1 MNDTNFTTLLNSTD
15 TRNNFKIR
23 RTLERLREGLFDP
36 HGVQLLTTG
45 TRKLDQV
52 FNGAVKKIDLEQTC
66 HLCVCGAYGQGK
78 SHTLNYLEQQAL
90 NQNFVVS
97 YINLDPVQVRFH
109 NFDVVYRSL
118 MENLC
123 FPDTKDSFIKVWK
136 TRAKKWLELPE
147 NCDKT
152 LKDLIPATIPHKFQ
166 CVLTAMAQKN
176 MAIQEKKR
184 KFKKYARFQ
193 PGSFSWI
200 LKNALLGKTIP
211 AWRLNSVLKYRQV
224 DFYKTRSLVCKR
236 PGEYLDLIHGM
247 GEFFKKIGYKGWMV
261 LFDEGESI
269 AQNNIISRSKSYK
282 LLDKLFY
289 PETRGSGL
297 FPVFAFTNDFFSRLE
312 YEVYDKLKPQKK
324 NGSLNNGSL
333 NNKIFYFDKNYHE
346 KWKNIQ
352 KLKLNDLCSKEWET
366 LIMRLIIIHGL
377 AYNWKPSM
385 DLMQTKINREL
396 LKYKT
401 AETRLKFKISVT
413 ALDMEQ
419 QKIQFSQQ
427 N

>member
-1 MNDTNFTTLLNSTD
+1 MNDTNFTTLLTSTD
-15 TRNNFKIR
+15 TSNNFKIR

-45 TRKLDQV
+45 AKKLDQI
-52 FNGAVKKIDLEQTC
+52 FNGAVNKLDREQTC

-90 NQNFVVS
+90 TQNFVVS
-97 YINLDPVQVRFH
+97 YINLDPVQVCFH

-147 NCDKT
+147 NHDKT
-152 LKDLIPATIPHKFQ
+152 LKDLIPETIPHKFQ

-176 MAIQEKKR
+176 MAIPEKKR

-200 LKNALLGKTIP
+200 LKNAVLGKTIP

-224 DFYKTRSLVCKR
+224 DFYKNRSLVCKR
-236 PGEYLDLIHGM
+236 PDEYLDLVHGM
-247 GEFFKKIGYKGWMV
+247 GELFKRIGYKGWMV

-269 AQNNIISRSKSYK
+269 AQNNIISRTKSYR
-282 LLDKLFY
+282 LLDKIFY
-289 PETRGSGL
+289 PETRSSGL

-312 YEVYDKLKPQKK
+312 YEAYDRLKPQK
-324 NGSLNNGSL
+324 NNGSL

-346 KWKNIQ
+346 KWENIQ
-352 KLKLNDLCSKEWET
+352 RLKLNDLCSKEWET
-366 LIMRLIIIHGL
+366 LIKRLVIIHGL
-377 AYNWKPSM
+377 AYKWKPSL
-385 DLMQTKINREL
+385 DLMQTKIKREL
-396 LKYKT
+396 LKCKT

-413 ALDMEQ
+413 VLDMEQ
-419 QKIQFSQQ
+419 QKLQFS
-427 N
+427 